1 MRGKKAAEKRE
12 RTLHCQSPIVV
23 SLFPLT
29 RLYCF
34 PTWTC
39 CDNLS
44 PLQALF
50 THAENTIVH
59 QRCPGARH
67 KWEAE
72 KPKQGQ
78 NERQESTVAVRT
90 MPANYGSQ
98 SAAEQAADLK
108 RVCLRVINLN
118 EISHISCIKCEV
130 NISIINVSFHN
141 TPGAPWE
148 SGLRHDSNVI
158 CVHTYWGTCLKRKR
172 WWLSDT
178 RAFSRTNVQ
187 RSQSEIN

>member
-1 MRGKKAAEKRE
+1 
-12 RTLHCQSPIVV
+12 
-23 SLFPLT
+23 
-29 RLYCF
+29 
-34 PTWTC
+34 
-39 CDNLS
+39 
-44 PLQALF
+44 
-50 THAENTIVH
+50 
-59 QRCPGARH
+59 
-67 KWEAE
+67 
-72 KPKQGQ
+72 
-78 NERQESTVAVRT
+78 

-130 NISIINVSFHN
+130 NISIINVSFHS

-172 WWLSDT
+172 WCLSDT
-178 RAFSRTNVQ
+178 RLFQNKRAKKSVGNQLTCISTHMSLRRGLAANSSTSYNEVRTRAALGKNRAPKCALIWIWQVICIAIA
-187 RSQSEIN
+187 RHA